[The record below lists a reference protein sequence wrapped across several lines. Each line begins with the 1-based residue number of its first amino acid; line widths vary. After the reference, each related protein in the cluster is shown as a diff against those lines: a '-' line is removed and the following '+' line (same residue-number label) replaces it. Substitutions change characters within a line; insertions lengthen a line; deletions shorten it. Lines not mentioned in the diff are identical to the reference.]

1 MTTSR
6 KHSEWWSVVG
16 MGLVALAGLA
26 WVTLIAVAFL
36 QPAADTLNAVASWA
50 QTHVWW
56 VVAGVPAVVL
66 GVVVLRAPGH
76 ARRAQ
81 RERDRRLLADLRAGI
96 EHPK

>member
-56 VVAGVPAVVL
+56 VVLGVPVVVAAVVSVRVWREV
-66 GVVVLRAPGH
+66 GATRARLEHEQARARH
-76 ARRAQ
+76 AEAVQ
-81 RERDRRLLADLRAGI
+81 A
-96 EHPK
+96 